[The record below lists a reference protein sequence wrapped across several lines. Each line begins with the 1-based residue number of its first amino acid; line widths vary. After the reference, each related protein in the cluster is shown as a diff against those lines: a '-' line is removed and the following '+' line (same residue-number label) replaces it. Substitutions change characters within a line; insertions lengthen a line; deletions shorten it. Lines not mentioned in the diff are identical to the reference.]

1 MTVLRGNERVR
12 RDDDASNLPALMT
25 VEDVAR
31 LMTVSK
37 RSVWRMR
44 SSGAVPRPVKI
55 LGAVRWKGS
64 DIRQWL
70 DAGCP
75 SEPSAESTPE
85 ERNRFPGSN
94 D

>member
-1 MTVLRGNERVR
+1 MSVLQGNERVR
-12 RDDDASNLPALMT
+12 RGHDASNLPALMT
-25 VEDVAR
+25 VQDVAR

-37 RSVWRMR
+37 RTVWRMR
-44 SSGAVPRPVKI
+44 NSGAVPRPVKI

-75 SEPSAESTPE
+75 SEPMAESTQDEPGRVRG
-85 ERNRFPGSN
+85 RN

>member
-1 MTVLRGNERVR
+1 MSVLQGNERVR
-12 RDDDASNLPALMT
+12 RGHDASNLPALMT
-25 VEDVAR
+25 VQDVAR

-37 RSVWRMR
+37 RTVWRMR
-44 SSGAVPRPVKI
+44 NSGAVPRPVKI

-70 DAGCP
+70 EAGCP
-75 SEPSAESTPE
+75 SEPMADSAQE
-85 ERNRFPGSN
+85 ERDSLPGRN